1 MRRSIFFLLFSCY
14 TLICFAGKISGTITD
29 NRGEPLSYA
38 SVLVKGTSK
47 GTTANSEGKYS
58 LNLAPGDYTIMCQ
71 HVGYKREEKQV
82 TITDADIHLDFSL
95 SIQELTLGEVIVKK
109 GEDPAYEIIRQAI
122 KKRSFYNTQVD
133 SLAVDVYIKGL
144 LRSRGFPDRI
154 LGRKVDKKDFEKSGL
169 DTAGRGILFLSESYT
184 KVFFKQP
191 DKIKFEVVSARQSG
205 GGP

>member
-14 TLICFAGKISGTITD
+14 TLICFAGKISGIITD

-169 DTAGRGILFLSESYT
+169 DCILFT
-184 KVFFKQP
+184 GIHPGQAK
-191 DKIKFEVVSARQSG
+191 AG
-205 GGP
+205 CH